1 MFTNDFSKLFDP
13 QQATQLWQKMFSM
26 PNSSMPNAMQGS
38 QQAMETI
45 KQVSSLW
52 TETMSNCTEK
62 QMQYYKSSMED
73 CVSAMRDLSSAK
85 GMDEYMKKQA
95 ALTQQA
101 AEKAQIT
108 AQDLAQQWQKTQT
121 QCTDIMS
128 KQLMQGMEW
137 AKNTT
142 SQSSSK

>member
-13 QQATQLWQKMFSM
+13 QQAAQMWQKMFTMPTTM
-26 PNSSMPNAMQGS
+26 PNVMQSS
-38 QQAMETI
+38 QQTMDTM
-45 KQVSSLW
+45 KQVSTMW
-52 TETMSNCTEK
+52 AETMSSCTEK

-101 AEKAQIT
+101 AEKAQST
-108 AQDLAQQWQKTQT
+108 AQELAQQWQKTQT

-137 AKNTT
+137 AKTT
-142 SQSSSK
+142 TGQSSSK